1 MIIAN
6 KAHEYE
12 TLASNIEELTFN
24 YLKEKLLELEEYIS
38 NKRW

>member
-12 TLASNIEELTFN
+12 TLASNTEELAFN
-24 YLKEKLLELEEYIS
+24 YLKEKCNEKNITFK
-38 NKRW
+38 KRW